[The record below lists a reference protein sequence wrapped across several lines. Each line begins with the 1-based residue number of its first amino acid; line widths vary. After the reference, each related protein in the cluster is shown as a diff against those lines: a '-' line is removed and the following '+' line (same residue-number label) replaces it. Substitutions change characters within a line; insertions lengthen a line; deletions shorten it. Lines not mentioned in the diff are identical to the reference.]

1 MTANVV
7 DAPGVRDRILAA
19 ADRLFYAHGIQSV
32 GVDAVVLEAGIS
44 KRTLYKHFG
53 SRELLIAA
61 SLERRGARQ
70 PEVSRPGEELNDI
83 LGVFKRFER
92 WFGNDAFRGCP
103 FSNAIAELGGDAAH
117 PALKVARDVKARNT
131 AWFELRL
138 RALGVAQASSLAT
151 QLSILVEGS
160 VALAVQRKGDGSAAQ
175 VARAAGAAAR
185 SLLVQAGVA
194 IDDDGVHR
202 GSA

>member
-1 MTANVV
+1 MSALQVE
-7 DAPGVRDRILAA
+7 APGMRDRILDAA
-19 ADRLFYAHGIQSV
+19 ERLFYAHGIQSI

-44 KRTLYKHFG
+44 KRTLYQHFG

-61 SLERRGARQ
+61 YLARRGARQ
-70 PEVSRPGEELNDI
+70 PETPQPGEELHEI

-92 WFGNDAFRGCP
+92 WFATDEFRGCP
-103 FSNAIAELGGDAAH
+103 FSNAIAELGGDAGH
-117 PALKVARDVKARNT
+117 PALKVARDIKARNT

-138 RALGVAQASSLAT
+138 RALGAAHIRRSLAT

-160 VALAVQRKGDGSAAQ
+160 VALAVQRKADGSAPQ

-185 SLLVQAGVA
+185 ALLVQAGVA
-194 IDDDGVHR
+194 PDDP
-202 GSA
+202 SPSF

>member
-1 MTANVV
+1 MSALQVE
-7 DAPGVRDRILAA
+7 APGMHDRILDA
-19 ADRLFYAHGIQSV
+19 ADRLFYAHGIQSI

-61 SLERRGARQ
+61 YLARRGARQ
-70 PEVSRPGEELNDI
+70 PEVPKPGEELHEI

-92 WFGNDAFRGCP
+92 WFATDEFRGCP
-103 FSNAIAELGGDAAH
+103 FSNAIAELGGDAGH

-138 RALGVAQASSLAT
+138 RALGVAHAASLAT

-160 VALAVQRKGDGSAAQ
+160 VALAVQRKAEGSAPQ

-185 SLLVQAGVA
+185 ALLVQAGVA
-194 IDDDGVHR
+194 PDDP
-202 GSA
+202 SPSF

>member
-1 MTANVV
+1 MSALQVE
-7 DAPGVRDRILAA
+7 APGMRDRILDAA
-19 ADRLFYAHGIQSV
+19 ERLFYAHGIQSI

-44 KRTLYKHFG
+44 KRTLYRHFG

-61 SLERRGARQ
+61 YLARRGARQ
-70 PEVSRPGEELNDI
+70 PETPQPGEELHEI

-92 WFGNDAFRGCP
+92 WFATDEFRGCP
-103 FSNAIAELGGDAAH
+103 FSNAIAELGGDAGH
-117 PALKVARDVKARNT
+117 PALKVARDTKARNT

-138 RALGVAQASSLAT
+138 RALGAAHPAVLAT

-160 VALAVQRKGDGSAAQ
+160 VALAVQRKADGSAPQ

-185 SLLVQAGVA
+185 ALLHAARIPGNGPADVA
-194 IDDDGVHR
+194 D
-202 GSA
+202 A